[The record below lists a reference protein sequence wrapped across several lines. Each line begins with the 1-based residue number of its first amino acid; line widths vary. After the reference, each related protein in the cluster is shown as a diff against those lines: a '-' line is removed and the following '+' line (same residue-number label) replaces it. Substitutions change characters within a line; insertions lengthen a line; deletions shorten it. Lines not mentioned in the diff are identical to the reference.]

1 MRLKGVNEMKKAT
14 REAYGVALAELGK
27 TNDKIVVIDADLSKS
42 TKSADF
48 KSVYPKRFFNAGIA
62 EANMI
67 GMAAGMAAAG
77 LVPFASTFAVFAT
90 GRAFEQIRNSVAY
103 PKLNVKIVGSHSGI
117 TVGEDGATH
126 QAIEDIAIM
135 RSIPNMVIL
144 NPCDA
149 TETAAAIKAASEYYG
164 PVYIRTGRM
173 AVEDL
178 HTDGIDF
185 KIGKGEILSQ
195 GNDVAIIATGI
206 CVKMAMEAAEELANQ
221 GISARVINIATIK
234 PLDNEIILSAARE
247 CKKIVTIEEHSVI
260 GGLGSAV
267 AEVVAEECPVPV
279 KKIGINDVFGQSGK
293 PNELLK
299 FYGLTKEN
307 IIDKVLKLV

>member
-1 MRLKGVNEMKKAT
+1 MKKAT

-27 TNDKIVVIDADLSKS
+27 TNNKIVALDADLSKS

-48 KSVYPKRFFNAGIA
+48 KSKYPERFFNAGIA

-67 GMAAGMAAAG
+67 GMAAGMATTG
-77 LVPFASTFAVFAT
+77 LIPFASTFAMFAT

-103 PKLNVKIVGSHSGI
+103 PKMNVKIVGSHSGI

-126 QAIEDIAIM
+126 QAIEDISLM
-135 RSIPNMVIL
+135 RSIPNMVVI

-149 TETAAAIKAASEYYG
+149 TETAAAIKAAAEYVG

-178 HTDGIDF
+178 HVNGCNF
-185 KIGKGEILSQ
+185 VIGKGEVLKDGDSL
-195 GNDVAIIATGI
+195 AIIATGI
-206 CVKMAMEAAEELANQ
+206 CVKMALEAAEELQNS
-221 GISARVINIATIK
+221 GINARVINISTIK
-234 PLDNEIILSAARE
+234 PIDSELIVKAAKE
-247 CKKIVTIEEHSVI
+247 CGRIVTVEEHSII

-267 AEVVAEECPVPV
+267 SEVVSEQCPVLV
-279 KKIGINDVFGQSGK
+279 KRIGIQDVFGQSGK
-293 PNELLK
+293 PADLLK

-307 IIDKVLKLV
+307 IVEKSLAILSK

>member
-1 MRLKGVNEMKKAT
+1 MKKAT
-14 REAYGVALAELGK
+14 REAYGIALAELGK
-27 TNDKIVVIDADLSKS
+27 TNSKIVALDADLSKS

-48 KSVYPKRFFNAGIA
+48 KSKYPERFFNAGIA

-67 GMAAGMAAAG
+67 GMAAGMATTG
-77 LVPFASTFAVFAT
+77 LIPFASTFAMFAT

-103 PKLNVKIVGSHSGI
+103 PKINVKIVGSHSGI

-126 QAIEDIAIM
+126 QAIEDMSLM
-135 RSIPNMVIL
+135 RSIPNMVVL

-149 TETAAAIKAASEYYG
+149 TETAAAIKAAAEYVG

-178 HTDGIDF
+178 HENGCNF
-185 KIGKGEILSQ
+185 VIGRGEVLKAGDSL
-195 GNDVAIIATGI
+195 AIIATGI
-206 CVKMAMEAAEELANQ
+206 CVKMALEAAEELQ
-221 GISARVINIATIK
+221 KSGINARVINMSTIK
-234 PLDNEIILSAARE
+234 PIDSKLILEAAEECGKIIT
-247 CKKIVTIEEHSVI
+247 VEEHSVI

-267 AEVVAEECPVPV
+267 SEVVCENYPVIV
-279 KKIGINDVFGQSGK
+279 RKIGIQDVFGQSGK
-293 PNELLK
+293 PADLLK

-307 IIDKVLKLV
+307 IVEKALALTSK